1 MEARRLIAMW
11 LLLLPLLLP
20 GAAGSWGSVITAAAA
35 AAAAAA
41 ALASLGST
49 VGVAAF
55 VFVTGMSALHSGH
68 VC

>member
-11 LLLLPLLLP
+11 PLLLPLLLP
-20 GAAGSWGSVITAAAA
+20 GAAGSWGSVI
-35 AAAAAA
+35 AAAAA

-55 VFVTGMSALHSGH
+55 VFVTGMSALHIY
-68 VC
+68 